1 MKVALGLA
9 SVLAVVCAAS
19 ATQLPEECQP
29 PASLREAVHNNPSA
43 KVLGEAGAWFEAR
56 GNSNCAFA
64 AFEAAVQLDPRSA
77 QVHFHLGEAY
87 AHAQQLAAAA
97 SEFRLALKYKP
108 SMIAAH
114 NALGSV
120 LVDLGKY
127 GEAESQ
133 FRGAMRL
140 DAHSVPSLVGLAMV
154 RANQGDDIGAE
165 KLLRQAIDLDAKEEK
180 AHLNLALVLAK
191 QQKFYEAQTEADLA
205 LKLAPQDPAVLAAAG
220 RIKARVGNTKAGVA
234 LLRKAVA
241 LAPQSPKLRLELSMV
256 LAEGYQ
262 FADALTENT
271 EAIRLDPGSALAYL
285 NRGRV
290 LFDLGGKADAKPDF
304 EKASHLAP
312 QMPEPYH
319 FLALIEKQAGNLDR
333 AAALLNRV
341 VKLQPR
347 NAMAWNLLGQCL
359 ESESQG
365 QEAVAAWRKAIA
377 IDPDNTQALWGL
389 AKAIKSTDP
398 EEAARLMARYKE
410 VQNNH
415 RIRDQAGVLAN
426 DALAAGSAHDWP
438 EAIRKFQEAVE
449 VCGDCF
455 IKADLHKKLG
465 LTLCQMGDL
474 QMGEKELRLAQ
485 SLKPSD
491 PDIVRVLER
500 LATARAKQGAGQP
513 PQDKTN

>member
-19 ATQLPEECQP
+19 ATQLPEGCQP
-29 PASLREAVHNNPSA
+29 PASLRETLHNNPSA
-43 KVLGEAGAWFEAR
+43 KVFGETGAWFEAH
-56 GNSNCAFA
+56 GNSNCALA
-64 AFEAAVQLDPRSA
+64 SFEAAVQLDPRSA
-77 QVHFHLGEAY
+77 RAHYKLGMAELQT
-87 AHAQQLAAAA
+87 QQLRAAAG
-97 SEFRLALKYKP
+97 EFRLALKYEP

-120 LVDLGKY
+120 LIDLGKH
-127 GEAESQ
+127 GDAETQ
-133 FRGAMRL
+133 FREALRL
-140 DAHSVPSLVGLAMV
+140 DSHSVPALVGLAMV
-154 RANQGDDIGAE
+154 RANQGDEAGAE
-165 KLLRQAIDLDAKEEK
+165 KLLREAVDLDANEEK

-191 QQKFYEAQTEADLA
+191 QQKFYEAQAQADRA
-205 LKLAPQDPAVLAAAG
+205 LKLAPQDPAALAAAG
-220 RIKARVGNTKAGVA
+220 RIKARLGNRNEGVA

-241 LAPQSPKLRLELSMV
+241 LAPQSPVLHLDLAMV
-256 LAEGYQ
+256 LADSYE
-262 FADALTENT
+262 FADALAENT
-271 EAIRLDPGSALAYL
+271 EAIRLDPGSAVAYL

-290 LFDLGGKADAKPDF
+290 LLDLGGKADAKPDF
-304 EKASHLAP
+304 EQASQLAP
-312 QMPEPYH
+312 QMPEPHYY
-319 FLALIEKQAGNLDR
+319 LAIIEKQAGNFDR
-333 AAALLNRV
+333 AAALLKRV

-359 ESESQG
+359 ESESQS

-377 IDPDNTQALWGL
+377 IDSDNTQALWGL
-389 AKAIKSTDP
+389 AKAIKSTNP
-398 EEAARLMARYKE
+398 EEAARLMARYSE
-410 VQNNH
+410 VQNNR

-438 EAIRKFQEAVE
+438 EAIRKFQEAIE

-474 QMGEKELRLAQ
+474 EKGEKELRLAQ

-491 PDIVRVLER
+491 PDIENALER
-500 LATARAKQGAGQP
+500 LATARAKQAAHPAQG
-513 PQDKTN
+513 KTN